1 MKLCYDILLSVLKT
15 FLVYHQVTLEIFGRG
30 WVLRIAEDFTST
42 TKTAMTSTADFVKKA
57 RQRLKLT
64 QAQLAEALGLERRSI
79 VRFEKGEE
87 LPLQTRLAIERLVE
101 KRKRKSS
108 TKKMAPS

>member
-1 MKLCYDILLSVLKT
+1 M
-15 FLVYHQVTLEIFGRG
+15 
-30 WVLRIAEDFTST
+30 T
-42 TKTAMTSTADFVKKA
+42 TTADFVKRA

-87 LPLQTRLAIERLVE
+87 LPLQTRLAIERLLDRAKH
-101 KRKRKSS
+101 KRQRKKNG
-108 TKKMAPS
+108 TV